1 MDHRTHVFHLGN
13 PLDFNATDVA
23 DGNRLIAPMPGFI
36 KIVRTS
42 SGSEVSEG
50 DALVVM
56 EAMKMELTLVAAR
69 DGTVESVEVSEGQ
82 QVDEGAVLLTLRVE
96 ET

>member
-1 MDHRTHVFHLGN
+1 
-13 PLDFNATDVA
+13 
-23 DGNRLIAPMPGFI
+23 MPGFV

-42 SGSEVSEG
+42 SGAEVSKG

-69 DGTVESVEVSEGQ
+69 DGTVEAVEVSEGQ